1 MSQLSVEIF
10 FSRSTIVN
18 MADMEDVMRGIFVLP
33 NEVGL
38 VVLTLSKHRLT
49 MSM

>member
-1 MSQLSVEIF
+1 
-10 FSRSTIVN
+10 

-38 VVLTLSKHRLT
+38 VVPTLSKHRLT
-49 MSM
+49 MSMYLDTPQHLE

>member
-1 MSQLSVEIF
+1 
-10 FSRSTIVN
+10 

-49 MSM
+49 MSMYLDTPQHLE